1 MDKVY
6 PCLYYGVAGMY
17 IGFLVIEWV
26 ILESKFIKEYHKTNS
41 KIHLVIL
48 AIIAVLIMLMCL
60 ATKHILLFTI
70 MSCSISYDNHLSKE
84 MLYGES
90 KDSINDRKE

>member
-26 ILESKFIKEYHKTNS
+26 VLESKFIKEYHKTSS
-41 KIHLVIL
+41 KIHLVML
-48 AIIAVLIMLMCL
+48 AIITVLIMLMCL
-60 ATKHILLFTI
+60 VTKHILLFF
-70 MSCSISYDNHLSKE
+70 L
-84 MLYGES
+84 
-90 KDSINDRKE
+90 